1 MSKVKYDEFDDEMN
15 PLHPCLK
22 CGATGFSMN
31 WDTGLYQ
38 CDSCGAVLEIDESE
52 KNKKEGKLI
61 IEEYKTKRGKRS

>member
-1 MSKVKYDEFDDEMN
+1 MSKIKYDEYDDEMN

-38 CDSCGAVLEIDESE
+38 CDSCGEVLEVDEP
-52 KNKKEGKLI
+52 KKKKDMKVKKFRDL
-61 IEEYKTKRGKRS
+61 KRDDEVY